1 MPPVN
6 HASQHP
12 DIHQPWAEWSEDQ
25 TLHVAVCYSNPFR
38 WRTRRELANDCIRHL
53 AGSANVKLYVGEL
66 AYGARPFEVT
76 EDLGKS
82 WINPTRPGIV
92 SSSFRSPRPCSRE

>member
-6 HASQHP
+6 HALSHP
-12 DIHQPWAEWSEDQ
+12 DIHSPWAEWSEDQ

-53 AGSANVKLYVGEL
+53 ARSPNVKVYVGEL
-66 AYGARPFEVT
+66 AYGDRPFEGT
-76 EDLGKS
+76 E
-82 WINPTRPGIV
+82 TPGITRTTQQQYAEV
-92 SSSFRSPRPCSRE
+92 SGRPLIANIQL